1 MLFTTRRIP
10 LRPQD
15 SHITEQYLRLVSVPF
30 GRDYREMQLVS
41 DIYTTS
47 EDDDAAEVLLS
58 TLADGLVFLF
68 HYGTTWQTKFWR
80 EESWVAWAEICSA
93 AFPNRP
99 FSFHGAMT
107 ANIRW

>member
-1 MLFTTRRIP
+1 MYGWLTGVENRIGFDADVLQERLNMLFTTRRIP

-58 TLADGLVFLF
+58 TLADAGVSLPLWYYLADQVL
-68 HYGTTWQTKFWR
+68 
-80 EESWVAWAEICSA
+80 A
-93 AFPNRP
+93 
-99 FSFHGAMT
+99 
-107 ANIRW
+107 